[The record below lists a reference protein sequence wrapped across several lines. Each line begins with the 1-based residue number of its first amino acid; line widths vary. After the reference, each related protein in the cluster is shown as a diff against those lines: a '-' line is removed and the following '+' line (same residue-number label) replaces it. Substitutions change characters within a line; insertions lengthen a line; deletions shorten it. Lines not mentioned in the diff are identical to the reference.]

1 MRKNENELVAKI
13 TDDPVFSWVMEQD
26 DNCCKLLQAILPEL
40 NITRVEFE
48 TQKRLKFHPEKRGTI
63 PDILA
68 YDQEG
73 RVYDIELQVLQNKFL
88 AQRIRYYFSMI
99 DQNLLMSGGKY
110 RDLPET
116 YVIFILPNDPYDQD
130 EKYYEFAFQQLKRKN
145 PLVVDTK
152 QHAIILNASG
162 SIGEVTPRLQG
173 FFDLIHDKISTKDEF
188 IEKLNREVKKFGT
201 DPGRRKE
208 LMDYQMRLDDERE
221 FGKEQG
227 KQKEQISSIKRLIKM
242 ARQFKA
248 SDDFILKQLMED
260 YGDNFS
266 KSELQEFIKKNK

>member
-1 MRKNENELVAKI
+1 MRKNENKLVAKI

-110 RDLPET
+110 
-116 YVIFILPNDPYDQD
+116 
-130 EKYYEFAFQQLKRKN
+130 
-145 PLVVDTK
+145 
-152 QHAIILNASG
+152 
-162 SIGEVTPRLQG
+162 
-173 FFDLIHDKISTKDEF
+173 
-188 IEKLNREVKKFGT
+188 
-201 DPGRRKE
+201 
-208 LMDYQMRLDDERE
+208 
-221 FGKEQG
+221 
-227 KQKEQISSIKRLIKM
+227 
-242 ARQFKA
+242 
-248 SDDFILKQLMED
+248 
-260 YGDNFS
+260 
-266 KSELQEFIKKNK
+266 

>member
-13 TDDPVFSWVMEQD
+13 IDDPVFSWVMEQD

-68 YDQEG
+68 YDQKG

-145 PLVVDTK
+145 PLVLDTK

-221 FGKEQG
+221 FGKEQAEINAI
-227 KQKEQISSIKRLIKM
+227 QKLIKIT
-242 ARQFKA
+242 RQLKA
-248 SDDFILKQLMED
+248 SDDFILKQLIAN
-260 YGDNFS
+260 YGDDFS
-266 KSELQEFIKKNK
+266 KEELQEFIKKNK

>member
-1 MRKNENELVAKI
+1 ML
-13 TDDPVFSWVMEQD
+13 
-26 DNCCKLLQAILPEL
+26 
-40 NITRVEFE
+40 
-48 TQKRLKFHPEKRGTI
+48 
-63 PDILA
+63 
-68 YDQEG
+68 
-73 RVYDIELQVLQNKFL
+73 
-88 AQRIRYYFSMI
+88 
-99 DQNLLMSGGKY
+99 
-110 RDLPET
+110 
-116 YVIFILPNDPYDQD
+116 
-130 EKYYEFAFQQLKRKN
+130 
-145 PLVVDTK
+145 DTK

-248 SDDFILKQLMED
+248 SDDFITA
-260 YGDNFS
+260 YGR
-266 KSELQEFIKKNK
+266 LWR